1 MDFNDFF
8 FTGLL
13 FLFFSFSFSS
23 HSSINSFP
31 SIVFFN
37 SSGIP
42 NMGQ

>member
-1 MDFNDFF
+1 MIFF
-8 FTGLL
+8 YRFIILI
-13 FLFFSFSFSS
+13 FSFSS